1 MKKFLCILLTVVF
14 IIGITGCSQDNVS
27 KENSNYY
34 SIMEEQK
41 NNLVFN
47 LNLDEFVENFNEKT
61 EEGKNSLESDD
72 FDNIGTGALFFN
84 PIESERY
91 STNLGSHSMV
101 VGMSD
106 DNLTGVMLMT
116 KSQEN
121 VTDLFMTFSYTLE
134 ALNPE
139 FSTEEAS
146 ELAVEL
152 INTSNSSNQIYR
164 KGMVI
169 YVKITN
175 SNIIFGAEAVTEEQ
189 YNQTIGTE

>member
-1 MKKFLCILLTVVF
+1 
-14 IIGITGCSQDNVS
+14 
-27 KENSNYY
+27 
-34 SIMEEQK
+34 
-41 NNLVFN
+41 
-47 LNLDEFVENFNEKT
+47 
-61 EEGKNSLESDD
+61 
-72 FDNIGTGALFFN
+72 
-84 PIESERY
+84 
-91 STNLGSHSMV
+91 MV

-139 FSTEEAS
+139 LSTEEAS